1 MTPAPSRPRGERGFS
16 LIETLV
22 ALAIVAA
29 LMLAAS
35 GIYFQQRAIS
45 RRLAAQRAADWA
57 LENSYEMLRAGAL
70 PLTSGV
76 LPDLWSSGA
85 TITLRVAP
93 GDLEHTTRI
102 DLVASYRVTGHPFRR
117 SLQAILYTP

>member
-1 MTPAPSRPRGERGFS
+1 M
-16 LIETLV
+16 IV
-22 ALAIVAA
+22 ALAIVTG

-45 RRLAAQRAADWA
+45 RRLAAQRLAEAA
-57 LENSYEMLRAGAL
+57 LENSYEMLRSGAL

-76 LPDLWSSGA
+76 LPDLWGPG
-85 TITLRVAP
+85 TTLTLQVAP
-93 GDLEHTTRI
+93 GEIPHTTRI

-117 SLQAILYTP
+117 FLQAILYTP